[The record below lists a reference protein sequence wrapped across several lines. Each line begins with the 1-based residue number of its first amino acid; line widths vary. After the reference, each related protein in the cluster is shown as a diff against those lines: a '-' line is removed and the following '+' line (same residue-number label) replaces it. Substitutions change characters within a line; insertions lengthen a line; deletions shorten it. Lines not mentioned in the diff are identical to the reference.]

1 MKQSEI
7 ISSIA
12 DLINIKTKPNFI
24 ENTVTRV
31 RPDYMRNLYRE
42 VLNRDLMDDN
52 VSRFVSDNDIETLSM
67 YMTASLTGFY
77 GSMLKNAELF
87 YNDYKDE
94 FDKETTE
101 KGYVKTTDIVNF
113 DTMTYNMLDTFD
125 RHFDEFIKNH
135 TDILDMYVE
144 INNRE
149 KVTQYLMEHTDYME
163 IPVIVDWLKEYYSK
177 ERLIE
182 VYNEYYTDDSSAL
195 NEIRRELTRKD
206 VTNLSEIDIENDID
220 FEIINV
226 NEEFTF
232 EQLAYLLRHDLIA
245 YRKDDYF
252 HNPTVTIYNL
262 ILEYF
267 KPNVTVIIKNLKDF
281 L

>member
-24 ENTVTRV
+24 ENTVIRV
-31 RPDYMRNLYRE
+31 RPDYMRNLYCE

-67 YMTASLTGFY
+67 YMTASLTGFH

-87 YNDYKDE
+87 YNDYKNE

-149 KVTQYLMEHTDYME
+149 KVTQYLMEHTDYMA
-163 IPVIVDWLKEYYSK
+163 IPVIIDWLKDYYSK

-182 VYNEYYTDDSSAL
+182 VYNEYYTDDSSVL
-195 NEIRRELTRKD
+195 NEIRRELIRKD
-206 VTNLSEIDIENDID
+206 VTNLLEIDIEHDID
-220 FEIINV
+220 FEIINI

-232 EQLAYLLRHDLIA
+232 EQLAHLLRHDLIA

-252 HNPTVTIYNL
+252 YNPTVTIYNL